1 MTDPTSSTPS
11 STGNGGP
18 SATITTGNQVPPDY
32 DSGVTNGDVDWLFR
46 GKSKKLTKKLNNAN
60 IDKERRS
67 SVISRETESKDKTTL
82 NSTKSTPVNE
92 PIKENPAENDEK
104 VEKNDQ
110 EISNSGSNLPEKT
123 SKEANETTEK
133 QTTPVVVPK
142 SKLGRI
148 RSSST
153 SLLGTLNPESSLPR
167 RRGSTSSAASGSSVS
182 SSCDTDESSATK
194 PGSGGKTRS
203 LFSSFSLKFK
213 SSTPSL
219 STSPKN
225 NIAPVSAHNSYSLTG
240 MPSVSSTPSAK
251 INTNLIGSLSTHD
264 ALASLTK
271 DDRSRRSL
279 VSRTESPSSS
289 FEKEKGRFFRRR
301 LSQSTLADRDTIRES
316 VKPRVVLNKDPNRKP
331 PPLPEL
337 SQLST
342 KRVNFAIDKLPNDPQ
357 QQIPSRRPRKGNV
370 LIPEELTAPPPKL
383 SQGISTMDG
392 TKSTIKKP
400 YSERE
405 LQLAIEAQKKALI
418 ESEKHGQE
426 AYLAAK
432 KIANEVAHFGR
443 RMDGT
448 TLVAESDDEEDDVME
463 TSSTVENDIEIDKP
477 LHVHENHFEPEE
489 DAPDGQD
496 EELSLE
502 TVYTRCCH
510 LREILPIPATLKQ
523 LKNKSRP
530 LQVLKLLNPK
540 PTLIDVLSFSDFI
553 AITPINTV
561 IFDNVSMTT
570 EMLKHFLSSL
580 VYNKSLEKLS
590 LRNVAIDDLGW
601 KYLCDFLSRNQTVKK
616 LDISQQKVKPDTPSN
631 AIRSNMNWNLF
642 IKSLVIRGGLEELV
656 LNGCKLS
663 DQQFTRLMKEAIVT
677 STRRLG
683 LASVE
688 LNKYKAQLVSDWI
701 SQPDSLCMGVDVA
714 FNDLSH
720 GQLDPFIN
728 AFSKGNRNL
737 RYFSLNS
744 TKLNDVNEF
753 SRLLE
758 ALIHIETLR
767 FLDLSSLPDLFPG
780 IIPRLNTYLP
790 QFPNL
795 KRIHFDLN
803 ELSAQ
808 AISAIA
814 DIIAKVDG
822 LVHVS
827 FLGNRNLEGE
837 AMASLYSAVKVSKSL
852 FTLDIDYD
860 LVSDDFSQRLA
871 FYLTRNMSRAMNVE
885 YHLPTEEQEELM
897 FDGSLLMETAER
909 LLVENEKGIEKKED
923 LKLKKIVAD
932 ALIERTEAL
941 RKDIHTTIDRLFE
954 KRNNNQLSF
963 EGKENLIRFCLLD
976 ASLEKVVHL
985 FEEQSSKY
993 GTPMSPS
1000 PSITLNHADKQEENR
1015 TSSMHQNFHDMLHE
1029 SSSELITAGPI
1040 LSPRN
1045 VVGET
1050 SGGYFGGEQSLQPH
1064 QVVLESSSDGRNVP
1078 IDNLTGR
1085 PVLMKSISQTS
1096 LHAKEQ
1102 EQEEGEFHRLGY
1114 FMQRHSNDEK
1124 KEKPTLNALPSGSE
1138 LRDAILTAKGIESVT
1153 DLIDNINNQRV
1164 SIDKIYEVKK
1174 KPEKNEEV
1182 TEDPDEIASID
1193 SEKSQ
1198 GAEVNA
1204 VVDQVYDRLL
1214 NDAQRVRSNKQE

>member
-1 MTDPTSSTPS
+1 
-11 STGNGGP
+11 
-18 SATITTGNQVPPDY
+18 
-32 DSGVTNGDVDWLFR
+32 L
-46 GKSKKLTKKLNNAN
+46 
-60 IDKERRS
+60 
-67 SVISRETESKDKTTL
+67 
-82 NSTKSTPVNE
+82 
-92 PIKENPAENDEK
+92 
-104 VEKNDQ
+104 
-110 EISNSGSNLPEKT
+110 
-123 SKEANETTEK
+123 
-133 QTTPVVVPK
+133 
-142 SKLGRI
+142 
-148 RSSST
+148 
-153 SLLGTLNPESSLPR
+153 
-167 RRGSTSSAASGSSVS
+167 
-182 SSCDTDESSATK
+182 
-194 PGSGGKTRS
+194 
-203 LFSSFSLKFK
+203 
-213 SSTPSL
+213 
-219 STSPKN
+219 
-225 NIAPVSAHNSYSLTG
+225 
-240 MPSVSSTPSAK
+240 
-251 INTNLIGSLSTHD
+251 
-264 ALASLTK
+264 
-271 DDRSRRSL
+271 
-279 VSRTESPSSS
+279 
-289 FEKEKGRFFRRR
+289 
-301 LSQSTLADRDTIRES
+301 
-316 VKPRVVLNKDPNRKP
+316 VLNKDPNRKP

-337 SQLST
+337 GQLST
-342 KRVNFAIDKLPNDPQ
+342 KRVNFAIDKLPSDPQ

-392 TKSTIKKP
+392 TKPSTKKP

-405 LQLAIEAQKKALI
+405 LQLAIEAQKRALV

-443 RMDGT
+443 TKDGANV
-448 TLVAESDDEEDDVME
+448 VAGSDDDDEDLVE
-463 TSSTVENDIEIDKP
+463 TSSAVENDIEIDKP

-489 DAPDGQD
+489 DTPVGHD

-570 EMLKHFLSSL
+570 DMLRHFLSSL
-580 VYNKSLEKLS
+580 VHSKALEKLS

-601 KYLCDFLSRNQTVKK
+601 KYLCDFLSRNHTVKK
-616 LDISQQKVKPDTPSN
+616 LDISQQKVKPDTSSS
-631 AIRSNMNWNLF
+631 AVRSNMNWNLF
-642 IKSLVIRGGLEELV
+642 IKAMVVRGGLEELV

-663 DQQFTRLMKEAIVT
+663 DQQFTRLMKEAVVI

-688 LNKYKAQLVSDWI
+688 LSKYKAQLVSDWI
-701 SQPDSLCMGVDVA
+701 SRPDSLCMGVDVA

-720 GQLDPFIN
+720 GQLEPFIH
-728 AFSKGNRNL
+728 AFNKGNRTL

-744 TKLNDVNEF
+744 TKLKDVDEF

-795 KRIHFDLN
+795 KRIHFDLD

-827 FLGNRNLEGE
+827 FLGNRNLESE

-885 YHLPTEEQEELM
+885 YHPPTEEQEELM

-909 LLVENEKGIEKKED
+909 LLVENEKGSDKKED

-1000 PSITLNHADKQEENR
+1000 PSIVLDKQQESQP
-1015 TSSMHQNFHDMLHE
+1015 TIAHQNTHDMLHE

-1102 EQEEGEFHRLGY
+1102 EQEEGEFHRLVY
-1114 FMQRHSNDEK
+1114 FMQRHSEDEK

-1164 SIDKIYEVKK
+1164 SIDKIYEVEK
-1174 KPEKNEEV
+1174 KPEKKEDVSDEADEV
-1182 TEDPDEIASID
+1182 ASID

-1198 GAEVNA
+1198 GPEVNA
-1204 VVDQVYDRLL
+1204 VVDEVYDRLL
-1214 NDAQRVRSNKQE
+1214 NDAQRVRSNRQE

>member
-1 MTDPTSSTPS
+1 M
-11 STGNGGP
+11 
-18 SATITTGNQVPPDY
+18 PPDY

-46 GKSKKLTKKLNNAN
+46 GKSKKLTKKMNNAN
-60 IDKERRS
+60 IEKERRG
-67 SVISRETESKDKTTL
+67 SVVSGSELKDRASAKVA
-82 NSTKSTPVNE
+82 PNE
-92 PIKENPAENDEK
+92 PIKEKPGERDEKQKNRPDNEK
-104 VEKNDQ
+104 VEVKN
-110 EISNSGSNLPEKT
+110 SLPEPNVHEK
-123 SKEANETTEK
+123 SPKEANETSEK
-133 QTTPVVVPK
+133 PSTPAAAPK

-167 RRGSTSSAASGSSVS
+167 RRGSTSSAASASSVS
-182 SSCDTDESSATK
+182 SSCDTDEPSAPK

-203 LFSSFSLKFK
+203 LFSSFSSKFK
-213 SSTPSL
+213 SSSP
-219 STSPKN
+219 STSASPN
-225 NIAPVSAHNSYSLTG
+225 SNLGPLSAHSSISLTG

-251 INTNLIGSLSTHD
+251 VNTNLIGSLSTHD

-301 LSQSTLADRDTIRES
+301 LSQSTLADRDTAREP
-316 VKPRVVLNKDPNRKP
+316 VRPRLVLNKDPNRKP

-337 SQLST
+337 GQLST
-342 KRVNFAIDKLPNDPQ
+342 KRVNFAIDKLPSDPQ

-392 TKSTIKKP
+392 TKPSTKKP

-405 LQLAIEAQKKALI
+405 LQLAIEAQKRALV

-443 RMDGT
+443 TKDGANV
-448 TLVAESDDEEDDVME
+448 VAGSDDDDEDLVE
-463 TSSTVENDIEIDKP
+463 TSSAVENDIEIDKP

-489 DAPDGQD
+489 DTPDGHD

-553 AITPINTV
+553 AIIPINTV

-570 EMLKHFLSSL
+570 DMLRHFLSSL
-580 VYNKSLEKLS
+580 VHSKALEKLS

-601 KYLCDFLSRNQTVKK
+601 KYLCDFLSRNHTVKK
-616 LDISQQKVKPDTPSN
+616 LDISQQKVKPDTSSS
-631 AIRSNMNWNLF
+631 AVRSNMNWNLF
-642 IKSLVIRGGLEELV
+642 IKAMVVRGGLEELV

-663 DQQFTRLMKEAIVT
+663 DQQFTRLMKEAVVI

-688 LNKYKAQLVSDWI
+688 LSKYKAQLVSDWI
-701 SQPDSLCMGVDVA
+701 SRPDSLCMGVDVA

-720 GQLDPFIN
+720 GQLEPFIH
-728 AFSKGNRNL
+728 AFNKGNRTL

-744 TKLNDVNEF
+744 TKLKDVDEF

-795 KRIHFDLN
+795 KRIHFDLD

-827 FLGNRNLEGE
+827 FLGNRNLESE

-885 YHLPTEEQEELM
+885 YHPPTEEQEELM

-909 LLVENEKGIEKKED
+909 LLVENEKGSDKKED

-1000 PSITLNHADKQEENR
+1000 PSIVLDKQQESQP
-1015 TSSMHQNFHDMLHE
+1015 TIAHQNIHDMLHE

-1102 EQEEGEFHRLGY
+1102 EQEEGEFHRLVY
-1114 FMQRHSNDEK
+1114 FMQRHSEDEK

-1164 SIDKIYEVKK
+1164 SIDKIYEVEK
-1174 KPEKNEEV
+1174 KPEKKEDVSDEADEV
-1182 TEDPDEIASID
+1182 ASID

-1198 GAEVNA
+1198 GPEVNA
-1204 VVDQVYDRLL
+1204 VVDEVYDRLL
-1214 NDAQRVRSNKQE
+1214 NDAQRVRSNRQE

>member
-1 MTDPTSSTPS
+1 M
-11 STGNGGP
+11 
-18 SATITTGNQVPPDY
+18 PPDY

-46 GKSKKLTKKLNNAN
+46 GKSKKLTKKMNNAN
-60 IDKERRS
+60 IEKERRG
-67 SVISRETESKDKTTL
+67 SVVSGSELKDRASAKVA
-82 NSTKSTPVNE
+82 PNE
-92 PIKENPAENDEK
+92 PIKEKPGERDEKQKNRPDNEK
-104 VEKNDQ
+104 VEMKN
-110 EISNSGSNLPEKT
+110 SLPEPNVHEK
-123 SKEANETTEK
+123 SPKEANETSEK
-133 QTTPVVVPK
+133 PSTPAAAPK

-167 RRGSTSSAASGSSVS
+167 RRGSTSSAASASSVS
-182 SSCDTDESSATK
+182 SSCDTDEPSAPK

-203 LFSSFSLKFK
+203 LFSSFSSKFK
-213 SSTPSL
+213 SSSP
-219 STSPKN
+219 STSASPN
-225 NIAPVSAHNSYSLTG
+225 SNLGPLSAHNSISLTG

-251 INTNLIGSLSTHD
+251 VNTNLIGSLSTHD

-301 LSQSTLADRDTIRES
+301 LSQSTLADRDTVREP
-316 VKPRVVLNKDPNRKP
+316 VRPRLVLNKDPNRKP

-337 SQLST
+337 GQLST
-342 KRVNFAIDKLPNDPQ
+342 KRVNFAIDKLPSDPQ

-392 TKSTIKKP
+392 TKPSTKKP

-405 LQLAIEAQKKALI
+405 LQLAIEAQKRALV

-443 RMDGT
+443 TKDGANV
-448 TLVAESDDEEDDVME
+448 VAGSDDDDEDLVE
-463 TSSTVENDIEIDKP
+463 TSSAVENDIEIDKP

-489 DAPDGQD
+489 DTPDGHD

-570 EMLKHFLSSL
+570 EMLRHFLSSL
-580 VYNKSLEKLS
+580 VHSKALEKLS

-601 KYLCDFLSRNQTVKK
+601 KYLCDFLSRNHTVKK
-616 LDISQQKVKPDTPSN
+616 LDISQQKVKPDTSSS
-631 AIRSNMNWNLF
+631 AVRSNMNWNLF
-642 IKSLVIRGGLEELV
+642 IKAMVVRGGLEELV

-663 DQQFTRLMKEAIVT
+663 DQQFTRLMKEAVVI

-688 LNKYKAQLVSDWI
+688 LSKYKAQLVSDWI
-701 SQPDSLCMGVDVA
+701 SRPDSLCMGVDVA

-720 GQLDPFIN
+720 GQLEPFIH
-728 AFSKGNRNL
+728 AFNKGNRTL

-744 TKLNDVNEF
+744 TKLKDVDEF

-795 KRIHFDLN
+795 KRIHFDLD

-827 FLGNRNLEGE
+827 FLGNRNLESE

-885 YHLPTEEQEELM
+885 YHPPTEEQEELM

-909 LLVENEKGIEKKED
+909 LLVENEKGSDKKED

-1000 PSITLNHADKQEENR
+1000 PSIVLDKQQESQP
-1015 TSSMHQNFHDMLHE
+1015 TIAHQNTHDMLHE

-1102 EQEEGEFHRLGY
+1102 EQEEGEFHRLVY
-1114 FMQRHSNDEK
+1114 FMQRHSEDEK

-1164 SIDKIYEVKK
+1164 SIDKIYEVEK
-1174 KPEKNEEV
+1174 KPEMKEDVSDEADEV
-1182 TEDPDEIASID
+1182 ASID

-1198 GAEVNA
+1198 GPEVNA
-1204 VVDQVYDRLL
+1204 VVDEVYDRLL
-1214 NDAQRVRSNKQE
+1214 NDAQRVRSNRQE